1 MESEET
7 LSNVDAFFQKNARWS
22 EPLTLLRELLLFG
35 GFVEEFK
42 WGKPCYAYKG
52 KNTIILFAFKEYCAI
67 GFMKGALLKD
77 AAHILSAPGEHSQAM
92 RMVKFTNAEEVKKLT
107 AILRDYIAETIA
119 NEEAGLE
126 IPFQPS
132 ENETVPEEFQAVLD
146 ENPSIEEA
154 FHSLT
159 PGRQRAYLLYFSDA
173 KQSKTRVA
181 RIEKYLPRILERK
194 GLLDRD

>member
-7 LSNVDAFFQKNARWS
+7 LSKLDAFFQENTRWS
-22 EPLTLLRELLLFG
+22 ESLTLLRELLLFG
-35 GFVEEFK
+35 GFVEELK
-42 WGKPCYAYKG
+42 WGKPCYSYKG
-52 KNTIILFAFKEYCAI
+52 KNVILLFAFKEYCAI
-67 GFMKGALLKD
+67 GFMKGALLND
-77 AAHILSAPGEHSQAM
+77 AAHILAAPGEHSQAM
-92 RMVKFTNAEEVKKLT
+92 RMVKFTNADEVKKR
-107 AILRDYIAETIA
+107 ASILRDYVSETIA

-132 ENETVPEEFQAVLD
+132 ESETVPEEFQAILD

>member
-35 GFVEEFK
+35 GFVEDFK

-92 RMVKFTNAEEVKKLT
+92 RMVKITNAEEVKKHT

-194 GLLDRD
+194 GLLDRE